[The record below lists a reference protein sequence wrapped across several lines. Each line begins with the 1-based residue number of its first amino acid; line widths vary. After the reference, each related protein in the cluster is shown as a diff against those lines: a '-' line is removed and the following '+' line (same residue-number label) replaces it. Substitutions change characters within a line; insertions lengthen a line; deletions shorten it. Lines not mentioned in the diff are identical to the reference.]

1 MFNPTRLSVMFL
13 TLLLLA
19 DPNLAQASPEPTKSK
34 YFETFGGGITLDPRT
49 QPVTI
54 NTVLT
59 LQARQ
64 KIPLGAVAVADFEN
78 PANIDKPLQVIHNF
92 TSTTKDRVT
101 LISPN
106 MSCVTNGQDY
116 RVLVT
121 LYADAKRTRILG
133 THEQLINFTVSPDQ
147 LQQLDIRQCQK

>member
-1 MFNPTRLSVMFL
+1 MFNPMRLSVMLL
-13 TLLLLA
+13 TLVLLA

-34 YFETFGGGITLDPRT
+34 YFETFGGGIVLDPRT

-54 NTVLT
+54 STVLT

-64 KIPLGAVAVADFEN
+64 KIPLGAVVVADFEN
-78 PANIDKPLQVIHNF
+78 PASISKPLQTTHSV
-92 TSTTKDRVT
+92 TSTKDRIT

-121 LYADAKRTRILG
+121 LYADAKRTKILG
-133 THEQLINFTVSPDQ
+133 THEQLINFTVEPDQ
-147 LQQLDIRQCQK
+147 LQKLDIRLCQK

>member
-1 MFNPTRLSVMFL
+1 MFNPMRLSVMLL

-19 DPNLAQASPEPTKSK
+19 NPNLAQASPEPTKSK
-34 YFETFGGGITLDPRT
+34 YFETFGGGITLDPGT
-49 QPVTI
+49 QPVKI
-54 NTVLT
+54 NCALT

-64 KIPLGAVAVADFEN
+64 KIPSGAFAVADFEN
-78 PANIDKPLQVIHNF
+78 PANIGQPLQTTHSF
-92 TSTTKDRVT
+92 TSTENRIT

-106 MSCVTNGQDY
+106 MSCITNGQDY

-121 LYADAKRTRILG
+121 LYTDTKRTRILG

-147 LQQLDIRQCQK
+147 LQQLDIRLCQK